1 MIPNMNPDGSFL
13 GNLRSNAIGANL
25 NREWKNPTLAR
36 SPEVLHVRNEMERTG
51 VDFMLDV
58 HGDESIPYNF
68 FAGPEGIP
76 SYNKRIERIYKNYTQ
91 YLLDRSPDFQTAY
104 GYPKNAPGTANLTV
118 CSNYIAEAFQ
128 CVAITLE
135 QPFKDSGITPMPAV
149 GWSPQRAKHFGAA
162 CLAACV
168 PLLSDLE

>member
-1 MIPNMNPDGSFL
+1 MSLFFL
-13 GNLRSNAIGANL
+13 AVFIASGGVAFTYPLLLSLQCVLSPSCRVCLRSRHLTCAA
-25 NREWKNPTLAR
+25 
-36 SPEVLHVRNEMERTG
+36 ERTG
-51 VDFMLDV
+51 VDFSLDV

-104 GYPKNAPGTANLTV
+104 GYPKNAPGTANLKV
-118 CSNYIAEAFQ
+118 CSNYIAEHFK
-128 CVAITLE
+128 CVAITVE
-135 QPFKDSGITPMPAV
+135 QPFKDSDITPMPAV

>member
-1 MIPNMNPDGSFL
+1 MIKKTTWGKLSFYL
-13 GNLRSNAIGANL
+13 FGD
-25 NREWKNPTLAR
+25 TLTVCNTAC
-36 SPEVLHVRNEMERTG
+36 TTQ
-51 VDFMLDV
+51 
-58 HGDESIPYNF
+58 
-68 FAGPEGIP
+68 GIP

-91 YLLDRSPDFQTAY
+91 YLLDRSPDFQTAF

-118 CSNYIAEAFQ
+118 CSNYISEAFQ

-135 QPFKDSGITPMPAV
+135 QPFKDSDITPMPEV